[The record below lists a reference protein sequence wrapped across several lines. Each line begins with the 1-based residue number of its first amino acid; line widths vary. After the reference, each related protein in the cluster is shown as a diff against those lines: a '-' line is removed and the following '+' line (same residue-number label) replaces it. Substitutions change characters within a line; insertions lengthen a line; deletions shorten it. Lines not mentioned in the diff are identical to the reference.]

1 MGRRLTRPRGTARGI
16 GRSLRL
22 YHGDPARAARMDAL
36 YARFLRP
43 RALAFDIGAHV
54 GDRVSSFR
62 RLGARVV
69 AVEPQPGAFRA
80 LRLIHGRDAGVTLV
94 QAAMGDAPGRARLHV
109 NTRNPTI
116 STLSDAFIR
125 ATDGAEGWEGQDWDG
140 QIDVPMLTLDALVAE
155 HGVPDFIKIDVEGLE
170 DRVLSGLTLPVP
182 ALSFEVTTIQR
193 DVAGRALTGWRRWGR
208 IGSGWRWAR
217 ARGSR
222 APAGAMAVSM
232 RARIDALPAEANSG
246 DVYAVACTLS
256 PAAQALCR
264 TAPAAPLVR
273 DGRMVYL
280 RPIQCKGRV
289 P

>member
-193 DVAGRALTGWRRWGR
+193 DVAGRCLYRLGALGAYRFRLALGESQRFEGAGWCD
-208 IGSGWRWAR
+208 
-217 ARGSR
+217 
-222 APAGAMAVSM
+222 AVSM
-232 RARIDALPAEANSG
+232 RGRLAALPAEANSG
-246 DVYAVACTLS
+246 DVYA
-256 PAAQALCR
+256 AL
-264 TAPAAPLVR
+264 AP
-273 DGRMVYL
+273 
-280 RPIQCKGRV
+280 
-289 P
+289 